1 MKNSDI
7 NTTIINGH
15 TLEFIENGHI
25 YVCDGEIVP
34 SITQILKLKFGGKY
48 DHVNRQTLQ
57 KASEKGTMVHEAIEK
72 YCKYGYESDLPELRN
87 FKFLQRAYKFDVLCN
102 EVPVILSFDGEPVS
116 AGRLDLVI
124 EKIGED
130 GALHGERGIADIKR
144 TSTLDKEYL
153 AYQLNLYRIAYQQ
166 CYGMKIDFLKGIHLR
181 EEKRKYVDI
190 PINEDMA
197 IELVKEYLE
206 NNKSDCEDNL

>member
-87 FKFLQRAYKFDVLCN
+87 FKFLQRVYKFDVLCN
-102 EVPVILSFDGEPVS
+102 EVPVILSVDGEPVS

-166 CYGMKIDFLKGIHLR
+166 CYGMKINFLKGIHLR

-206 NNKSDCEDNL
+206 NNKSDSEDNL

>member
-1 MKNSDI
+1 MDFSEN
-7 NTTIINGH
+7 INGH

-87 FKFLQRAYKFDVLCN
+87 FKFLQRAYKFDVIEN
-102 EVPVILSFDGEPVS
+102 EVPVILSVDGEPVS

-153 AYQLNLYRIAYQQ
+153 SYQLNLYRIAYQQ

-190 PINEDMA
+190 PINEEMA

-206 NNKSDCEDNL
+206 NNKSDSEDNL

>member
-1 MKNSDI
+1 MDFSEN
-7 NTTIINGH
+7 INGH
-15 TLEFIENGHI
+15 VLEYFDDEHV
-25 YVCDGEIVP
+25 YLVDGVIVP
-34 SITQILKLKFGGKY
+34 SITQILKYKFGGKY
-48 DHVNRQTLQ
+48 NGVSKSVLQ

-87 FKFLQRAYKFDVLCN
+87 FKFIQRAYKFDVIEN
-102 EVPVILSFDGEPVS
+102 EVPVILSFDGKPVS

-130 GALHGERGIADIKR
+130 GVLHGEIGIADIKR

-166 CYGMKIDFLKGIHLR
+166 CYGTKIYFLKGIHLR

-197 IELVKEYLE
+197 MELVKEYIE
-206 NNKSDCEDNL
+206 NNKSDSEDNL

>member
-1 MKNSDI
+1 MDFSEN
-7 NTTIINGH
+7 INGNV
-15 TLEFIENGHI
+15 LEYFDDEHV
-25 YVCDGEIVP
+25 YLVDGVIVP
-34 SITQILKLKFGGKY
+34 SITQILKYKFGGKY
-48 DHVNRQTLQ
+48 NGVSKSVLQ

-87 FKFLQRAYKFDVLCN
+87 FKFLQRAYKFDVIEN
-102 EVPVILSFDGEPVS
+102 EVPVILSFDGKPVS

-130 GALHGERGIADIKR
+130 GVLHGERGIADIKR

-197 IELVKEYLE
+197 MELVKEYIE
-206 NNKSDCEDNL
+206 NNKSDSEDNL